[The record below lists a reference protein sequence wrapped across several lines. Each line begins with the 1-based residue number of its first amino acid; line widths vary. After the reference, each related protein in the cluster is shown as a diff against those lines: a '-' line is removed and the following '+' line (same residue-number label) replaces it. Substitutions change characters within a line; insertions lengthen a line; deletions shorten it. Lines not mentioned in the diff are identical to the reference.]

1 MYDLLNESI
10 ANKINSFISQYQ
22 VPCHYSNKNGLC
34 PQINH
39 NVFFKIMVIYNIS
52 ISGTR
57 KQKGIKHDNMSSAI
71 PHYHKQINLVVIY
84 TLIL

>member
-1 MYDLLNESI
+1 
-10 ANKINSFISQYQ
+10 
-22 VPCHYSNKNGLC
+22 
-34 PQINH
+34 
-39 NVFFKIMVIYNIS
+39 MVIYNIS

-84 TLIL
+84 IYIDTLIKNARKSYISFEIYSMYIGIWYIYLYVKATSQIANL

>member
-1 MYDLLNESI
+1 
-10 ANKINSFISQYQ
+10 
-22 VPCHYSNKNGLC
+22 
-34 PQINH
+34 
-39 NVFFKIMVIYNIS
+39 MVIYNIS

-84 TLIL
+84 IYWYSNQECKKIIYFIWNIFNVLYYRYVGLWYIYLYVKATSQLGNL

>member
-1 MYDLLNESI
+1 
-10 ANKINSFISQYQ
+10 
-22 VPCHYSNKNGLC
+22 
-34 PQINH
+34 
-39 NVFFKIMVIYNIS
+39 MVIYNIS

-84 TLIL
+84 IYWYSNQECKKIIYFIWNIFNVLYYRYVGIWYIYLYVKATSQKANL